1 MSYGWRRPAAALP
14 VGAPAAAWPSRRRGS
29 DAKCA
34 GDEHTL
40 VAGGALQPL
49 AVARNALPST
59 RINLLCGSMIMGYLP
74 AINEHIF
81 ERQSVEGEGR
91 AGGRVHGAQEG
102 QGRDAPLDLRSPTRP
117 SQPDPTFAGRPAR
130 SSPIEENQL
139 RTGSSTV
146 CALKA
151 PFPLGPDLILE
162 PLSRLTFWDPDPV
175 TV

>member
-49 AVARNALPST
+49 AVARKASPST

-117 SQPDPTFAGRPAR
+117 SQPDPTFAARPAR
-130 SSPIEENQL
+130 SASIEENQL
-139 RTGSSTV
+139 RTSGSSTF
-146 CALKA
+146 A
-151 PFPLGPDLILE
+151 
-162 PLSRLTFWDPDPV
+162 LSRLHFAWDQ
-175 TV
+175 T